1 MSVKLDLQ
9 TVLESRNSLSAFPPV
24 VTELLRRLDDPD
36 TTPAQFQEIILKDP
50 LITAKTLKLAN
61 SAYYGHPRAVT
72 TISEAVILLGLETLR
87 SLVIAIS
94 AYNVLN
100 REVRGYRY
108 EAEDFWKH
116 SLTTALIARGMRRLR
131 GRKDEESFFV
141 GGILHDIGKLLL
153 DHHREAHYDTIE
165 EFSRSRRVP
174 VYLAEKAILGHNH
187 AEIGAALAEVWGFPP
202 TLVETIRHHHT
213 PLSASPRVADLVKTL
228 YWADIV
234 SNRTLGR
241 PAEVPNPVVGRELGL
256 TAEEER
262 RLAEEA
268 SREFDSFMAELRKE

>member
-1 MSVKLDLQ
+1 MGVRLDLG
-9 TVLESRNSLSAFPPV
+9 TVLEGRNSLSAFPPV
-24 VTELLRRLDDPD
+24 VTEILRRLDDPE
-36 TTPAQFQEIILKDP
+36 TTPAEFQEIILKDP

-72 TISEAVILLGLETLR
+72 TISEAVILLGMETLR
-87 SLVIAIS
+87 GLVIAIS

-116 SLTTALIARGMRRLR
+116 SLSTALLARGILRLR
-131 GRKDEESFFV
+131 GRRGEESFFV

-165 EFSRSRRVP
+165 EFSRTRRVP
-174 VYLAEKAILGHNH
+174 LYLAEKAILGHNH
-187 AEIGAALAEVWGFPP
+187 AEIGAALADVWGFPP
-202 TLVETIRHHHT
+202 LLVETIRHHHA
-213 PLSASPRVADLVKTL
+213 PLSAPPREAEIVKTL
-228 YWADIV
+228 HIADIL
-234 SNRTLGR
+234 SNRMLGR
-241 PAEVPNPVVGRELGL
+241 PAEVPNPTVERELAL

-262 RLAEEA
+262 RLTEEA
-268 SREFDSFMAELRKE
+268 QGEFESFMAELKKE